1 MRVVAYVPLKLNNE
15 RLPSKNTKSFTNGKP
30 LLTYILDTLSSCEG
44 INDRYVYCSD
54 PSVKKFLPDNF
65 RYLTRD
71 TSLDQSDTR
80 INEVMTSFMRD
91 VDADVYVLAHATA
104 PFISRKS
111 IEIGIEKVG
120 SGLYDSAF
128 SVQGLQEFL
137 WLDNKPVNYDPAS
150 IPRTQDLKP
159 YFYET
164 TGLYIYNKKILEL
177 QGRRIGDKPY
187 LIEVSKIEAI
197 DINEPIDFNIADA
210 VFNSIRKN
218 SNDC

>member
-71 TSLDQSDTR
+71 TSLDRSDTR

-111 IEIGIEKVG
+111 IEIGVEKVA

-128 SVQGLQEFL
+128 SVQSLQEFL
-137 WLDNKPVNYDPAS
+137 WLDNKPVNYDPAL
-150 IPRTQDLKP
+150 IPRTQDLVP
-159 YFYET
+159 FFYET
-164 TGLYIYNKKILEL
+164 TGLYIYSKKILEL
-177 QGRRIGDKPY
+177 QGRRIGVKPY

-210 VFNSIRKN
+210 VFNSIQRK
-218 SNDC
+218 STD